1 LSTFCAFAPTETL
14 ARVFDKVFIPMSNLH
29 IVVVGAAGRTGS
41 RIASLALR
49 DPSVTLVGAAVREG
63 SPLVGSPVDA
73 SRPSVR
79 YTTLASAPKP
89 HVVIDF
95 STPHALAETA
105 RFATDNRAA
114 LVIGTTGLSS
124 EHDAI
129 MRASSAIVPV
139 LHTPNTSV
147 GVAIVA
153 RVIAELT
160 RTLGP
165 EYRASMIDIHH
176 IHKKDA
182 PSGTAKRLAAS
193 MRSAGS
199 SLRDEEIE
207 SRREGEVVGTHIIA
221 LKGPAESVEVIHKAE
236 SRDLFAL
243 GAIRA
248 AKWLTDKN
256 PGLYTIED
264 TL

>member
-1 LSTFCAFAPTETL
+1 
-14 ARVFDKVFIPMSNLH
+14 MSNLH
-29 IVVVGAAGRTGS
+29 IVVVGASGRTGS
-41 RIASLALR
+41 RITSLALR
-49 DPSVTLVGAAVREG
+49 DPSITLIGAVVRDG
-63 SPLVGSPVDA
+63 SPLIGTPVDA
-73 SRPSVR
+73 SRPSLR
-79 YTTLASAPKP
+79 YTALSIAPKP

-95 STPHALAETA
+95 STPESLAATA
-105 RFATDNRAA
+105 KFAADNRAA

-124 EHDAI
+124 EHEAI

-165 EYRASMIDIHH
+165 DYRASMVDIHH

-193 MRSAGS
+193 MRTAGS

-207 SRREGEVVGTHIIA
+207 SRREGEVIGTHIITFN
-221 LKGPAESVEVIHKAE
+221 GPAESVQVIHKAE

-248 AKWLTDKN
+248 AKWLTDKK
-256 PGLYTIED
+256 PGRYTIED